1 MTYRETLQWMYSRFA
16 MYQQRGRSAYN
27 SKLDNIR
34 EFSAYLG
41 NPHRGFKSIHVGGT
55 NGKGSSSHMLASVLQ
70 EAGYNVGLY
79 TSPHL
84 KDFRERIRIDGT
96 PISAQYVMGF
106 VRRHEKYLN
115 NQRLS
120 FFEMSVGMAF
130 EYFQRKSVDIAIIE
144 VGLGGR
150 LDSTNIII
158 PEVCLITN
166 IGLEHTEILGDTLA
180 EIAKEKAGIIKEAVP
195 VVVSETQAQT
205 EEVFK
210 KVAAK
215 KNAPIFFADQMGFQ
229 GFPTSL
235 AGNYQKRNVIGV
247 MAVLAQLE
255 CCPHTEAHL
264 RNGLMRV
271 VEHTGLLGRWQ
282 ILGKNPLII
291 CDTAHNREG
300 LEVVLSQL
308 LEVPCDRLHIV
319 LGFIREKSLDSIL
332 PLFPKHAVYYFTRP
346 AIERGLEVKILA
358 ETAGRYGLSG
368 TRFESVSL
376 ALKGAKKA
384 AELRDLI
391 FIGGSTFTVA
401 EVL

>member
-1 MTYRETLQWMYSRFA
+1 M
-16 MYQQRGRSAYN
+16 
-27 SKLDNIR
+27 
-34 EFSAYLG
+34 
-41 NPHRGFKSIHVGGT
+41 
-55 NGKGSSSHMLASVLQ
+55 
-70 EAGYNVGLY
+70 
-79 TSPHL
+79 
-84 KDFRERIRIDGT
+84 
-96 PISAQYVMGF
+96 
-106 VRRHEKYLN
+106 
-115 NQRLS
+115 
-120 FFEMSVGMAF
+120 
-130 EYFQRKSVDIAIIE
+130 
-144 VGLGGR
+144 
-150 LDSTNIII
+150 
-158 PEVCLITN
+158 
-166 IGLEHTEILGDTLA
+166 A